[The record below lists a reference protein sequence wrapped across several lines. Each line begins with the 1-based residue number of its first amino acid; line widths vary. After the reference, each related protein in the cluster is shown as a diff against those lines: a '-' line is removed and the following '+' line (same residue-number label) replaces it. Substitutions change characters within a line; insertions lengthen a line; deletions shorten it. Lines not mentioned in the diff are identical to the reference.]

1 MARAIADAMAPP
13 MLELAICCIN
23 MINGKTSEIPA
34 RAFDPIRP
42 TKWASTVAVTAM
54 RTTLTMTL
62 GAARRSNV
70 LTIGPSSRS
79 RVRAAAGFAAGVTDA
94 VWAIEKLVV
103 VIAHSCPRW
112 GLEQRLDESVLGKPG
127 GCGKGPIGDNYA
139 IVGRLRKPSFLG
151 LA

>member
-1 MARAIADAMAPP
+1 

-23 MINGKTSEIPA
+23 MIIGKTSEMPA

-42 TKWASTVAVTAM
+42 IKWASTVAVTAI

-70 LTIGPSSRS
+70 LTIGPSSS
-79 RVRAAAGFAAGVTDA
+79 SLVRAAAGFAAGVTDA
-94 VWAIEKLVV
+94 VWAIEILVS

-112 GLEQRLDESVLGKPG
+112 GSGAALGRKRLGKT
-127 GCGKGPIGDNYA
+127 
-139 IVGRLRKPSFLG
+139 GRLR
-151 LA
+151 

>member
-1 MARAIADAMAPP
+1 MARANADAIAPP

-23 MINGKTSEIPA
+23 MIIGKTSEMPA

-42 TKWASTVAVTAM
+42 TKWASTVAVTAI

-79 RVRAAAGFAAGVTDA
+79 RVRATAGFAAGVTDA
-94 VWAIEKLVV
+94 VWAIEKLVF
-103 VIAHSCPRW
+103 VIAHSCPPMGVW
-112 GLEQRLDESVLGKPG
+112 SS
-127 GCGKGPIGDNYA
+127 A
-139 IVGRLRKPSFLG
+139 WTKPSWENRAAAIRARLAMIMRLSLG
-151 LA
+151 YANHHFSG